1 MTVDKD
7 ALTESRVALITG
19 STTGLGKAIALRLGR
34 AGAKIALN
42 YVNQH
47 ARAKATLDQFRAEGI
62 QCELY
67 QASVIDEAEINRLV
81 STVTSD
87 LGSIDILVANAT
99 CDQPQRPIEDY
110 DWSDYQRMLDYFVKS
125 PLLLTKAVLA
135 GMKSR
140 RWGRIV
146 NIGSEVFKRGAPN
159 FSAYVAAKGAQ
170 EGWTRS
176 MASELAPWG
185 ITVNIVCPG
194 WIPVERHAAD
204 SQDAKD
210 RYLDGIPMQ
219 RWGVPADVAAAVAF
233 FAADDA
239 AFMTG
244 QSIQVSGGV
253 TVG

>member
-42 YVNQH
+42 YVNQD